1 MDDMPAAQN
10 MSVALPQT
18 GARGWL
24 PRVIWVLA
32 AGCAFLLILPY
43 LLTPLYR
50 VVDPVS
56 TLMLWRWAT
65 RARGERGVTSIDFL
79 APPLPRT
86 LIAAEDARFCSPH
99 GIDFDELRGVLKAQ
113 AHGLRPPPRPPTLPH
128 PPR

>member
-65 RARGERGVTSIDFL
+65 RARVEREVTAIDFF
-79 APPLPRT
+79 APT
-86 LIAAEDARFCSPH
+86 LSLTMIPAEDTRFCRHS
-99 GIDFDELRGVLKAQ
+99 GFDFDELHVV
-113 AHGLRPPPRPPTLPH
+113 P
-128 PPR
+128 

>member
-65 RARGERGVTSIDFL
+65 RARVERGGTSIDFF

-86 LIAAEDARFCSPH
+86 VIAAQDARFFSHH
-99 GIDFDELRGVLKAQ
+99 GIDFDEFRGGLKSAPDGG
-113 AHGLRPPPRPPTLPH
+113 ARPPGA
-128 PPR
+128 